1 MSKEEKYTRENPG
14 SFEDKI
20 DTAMADL
27 EMEPEEEFYGADFY
41 AEEDEEQEDYP
52 EEYPEEEEY
61 DSDDDL
67 SDKFSRDIMTDAT
80 KELQVELIQPHSR
93 NRRKRSG
100 TVGNVD
106 LHGANVDVRIED
118 GESDPKK
125 PNTQGSKEQRKKAQE
140 TKIREF
146 RPKESESQE
155 PRSPE
160 GESQESGLGNSR
172 SQESELEGSNSQKS
186 GKKELRNQKLDNPE
200 RKKQEDQGYG
210 KQKERNQKSKSPK
223 PQSRSA
229 RPNKISYVPISDEE
243 LDEKIVPVTRKKH
256 KGLKITGLVAAILA
270 VTAGC
275 AYGAVSYYY
284 SDRFFEGTYINGIN
298 CSNKTAYE
306 VEQEIASSV
315 ENYSIEVT
323 ARNQEPQ
330 SISGS
335 QINYRYMSDGEVLNL
350 LKQQKPYEWVRGFM
364 ETRSYTTAEN
374 VTFDKS
380 LLQTEVKALSC
391 AQPENQVEPENA
403 YVALDGSEF
412 TIVPET
418 EGSKLKVKE
427 AYKVL
432 DAAIAGSQT
441 SIDLNSTPD
450 VYAVAAVTSDDP
462 TLLATK
468 DAYNNYTKASITYTF
483 GDQTVTLD
491 GSTLK
496 DWLQFD
502 DKGQLVQDDASFT
515 QHIKDFVAQLAS
527 EHDTVGTTRSFNTT
541 SGRTVSVYGS
551 AYGWKINQDSEVAQL
566 TEEIRTGT
574 QITREPVYS
583 MRANA
588 YGYNDIGSTYI
599 EVDMTNQ
606 HMYYYQ
612 NGSIIF
618 DSDIVSGDIRYEDRA
633 TPPGIFTLYYKKSPD
648 VLRGEKKPDGTYEYE
663 TPVTYWMPFNGG
675 IGFHDATWQDYFGGD
690 RYTYAGSHGCINMPL
705 DAAATLYSIIDTNV
719 PIVCFY

>member
-1 MSKEEKYTRENPG
+1 MSKDNKRAQGSPG
-14 SFEDKI
+14 DFEDKI
-20 DTAMADL
+20 NAAMAGL
-27 EMEPEEEFYGADFY
+27 EMDPEEEFHGADFY
-41 AEEDEEQEDYP
+41 DEEDVNSEDVFGSWEEEETDP
-52 EEYPEEEEY
+52 EEMAVDTFEEEYPEEEEY
-61 DSDDDL
+61 DIEGSETASEDEEDNSDDE
-67 SDKFSRDIMTDAT
+67 SDEEASEDEEDRDAPAR
-80 KELQVELIQPHSR
+80 ELQVELIPPHSQK
-93 NRRKRSG
+93 RRIRGRK
-100 TVGNVD
+100 TE
-106 LHGANVDVRIED
+106 VRETAAKQS
-118 GESDPKK
+118 EKQFSKK
-125 PNTQGSKEQRKKAQE
+125 SAKP
-140 TKIREF
+140 
-146 RPKESESQE
+146 
-155 PRSPE
+155 
-160 GESQESGLGNSR
+160 
-172 SQESELEGSNSQKS
+172 
-186 GKKELRNQKLDNPE
+186 
-200 RKKQEDQGYG
+200 
-210 KQKERNQKSKSPK
+210 SPK
-223 PQSRSA
+223 PSPKPASRSA
-229 RPNKISYVPISDEE
+229 RPAQISYVPISDEE
-243 LDEKIVPVTRKKH
+243 LDEKIIPIPRKKH
-256 KGLKITGLVAAILA
+256 KGLKITGIVAAIIA

-284 SDRFFEGTYINGIN
+284 SDRFFEGTFINGIN

-306 VEQEIASSV
+306 AEQLIASKV
-315 ENYSIEVT
+315 EDYTIEVT
-323 ARNQEPQ
+323 ARNQETQ
-330 SISGS
+330 TISGN

-364 ETRSYTTAEN
+364 ETRSYTTQEN

-380 LLQTEVKALSC
+380 LLQSQVKELKC
-391 AQPENQVEPENA
+391 AQAENQVEPENA
-403 YVALDGSEF
+403 YVALEGSEF

-427 AYKVL
+427 AYKAL
-432 DAAIAGSQT
+432 DTAISGSQRT
-441 SIDLNSTPD
+441 IDLGSTPD

-462 TLLATK
+462 TLQATK

-483 GDQTVTLD
+483 GEQTVTLD

-515 QHIKDFVAQLAS
+515 QHIKDYVAQLAS

-551 AYGWKINQDSEVAQL
+551 AYGWKIDQDAEVAQL

-574 QITREPVYS
+574 QTTREPVYS

-599 EVDMTNQ
+599 EVDLSSQ

-612 NGSIIF
+612 SGSIIF
-618 DSDIVSGDIRYEDRA
+618 DSDIVSGDIRYDDRA

-648 VLRGEKKPDGTYEYE
+648 VLRGQKKPDGTYEYE

-675 IGFHDATWQDYFGGD
+675 IGFHDATWQAYFGGD

-705 DAAATLYSIIDTNV
+705 DAAATLYSIIDSNV

>member
-1 MSKEEKYTRENPG
+1 MSKDNKHTQGSPG
-14 SFEDKI
+14 EFEDKI
-20 DTAMADL
+20 DAAMAGLELDSDEEFHGADFFDEENADVDADADL
-27 EMEPEEEFYGADFY
+27 EDGFDSLEDED
-41 AEEDEEQEDYP
+41 EDEESESMMDEDFDEDSE

-61 DSDDDL
+61 DIETSDEESEDGED
-67 SDKFSRDIMTDAT
+67 SA
-80 KELQVELIQPHSR
+80 KELQVELIPPHSR
-93 NRRKRSG
+93 QRRQGHRTSE
-100 TVGNVD
+100 
-106 LHGANVDVRIED
+106 REEQPD
-118 GESDPKK
+118 GQPLRKSA
-125 PNTQGSKEQRKKAQE
+125 EQ
-140 TKIREF
+140 
-146 RPKESESQE
+146 
-155 PRSPE
+155 
-160 GESQESGLGNSR
+160 
-172 SQESELEGSNSQKS
+172 
-186 GKKELRNQKLDNPE
+186 
-200 RKKQEDQGYG
+200 
-210 KQKERNQKSKSPK
+210 SPK
-223 PQSRSA
+223 PAARSA
-229 RPNKISYVPISDEE
+229 RPAKISYVPISDEE
-243 LDEKIVPVTRKKH
+243 LDEKIIPIPRKKH
-256 KGLKITGLVAAILA
+256 KGLKITGIVAAIIA

-284 SDRFFEGTYINGIN
+284 SDRFFEGTFINGIN

-306 VEQEIASSV
+306 AEQLIASKV
-315 ENYSIEVT
+315 EDYTIEVT
-323 ARNQEPQ
+323 ARNQETQ
-330 SISGS
+330 TISGN

-364 ETRSYTTAEN
+364 ETRSYTTQEN

-380 LLQTEVKALSC
+380 LLQSQVKELKC
-391 AQPENQVEPENA
+391 AQAENQVEPENA
-403 YVALDGSEF
+403 YVALEGSEF

-427 AYKVL
+427 AYKAL
-432 DAAIAGSQT
+432 DTAISGSQRT
-441 SIDLNSTPD
+441 IDLGSTPD

-462 TLLATK
+462 TLQATK

-483 GDQTVTLD
+483 GEQTVTLD

-515 QHIKDFVAQLAS
+515 QHIKDYVAQLAS

-551 AYGWKINQDSEVAQL
+551 AYGWKIDQDAEVAQL

-574 QITREPVYS
+574 QTTREPVYS

-599 EVDMTNQ
+599 EVDLSSQ

-612 NGSIIF
+612 SGSIIF
-618 DSDIVSGDIRYEDRA
+618 DSDIVSGDIRYDDRA

-648 VLRGEKKPDGTYEYE
+648 VLRGQKKPDGTYEYE

-675 IGFHDATWQDYFGGD
+675 IGFHDATWQAYFGGD

-705 DAAATLYSIIDTNV
+705 DAAATLYSIIDSNV

>member
-1 MSKEEKYTRENPG
+1 MSKDNKRAQGSPG
-14 SFEDKI
+14 DFEDKI
-20 DTAMADL
+20 NAAMAGL
-27 EMEPEEEFYGADFY
+27 EMDPEEEFHGADFY
-41 AEEDEEQEDYP
+41 DEEDVNSEDVFGSWEEEETDP
-52 EEYPEEEEY
+52 EEMAVDTFEEEYPEEEEY
-61 DSDDDL
+61 DIEGSETASEDEEDNSDDE
-67 SDKFSRDIMTDAT
+67 SDEEASEDEEDRDAPAR
-80 KELQVELIQPHSR
+80 ELQVELIPPHSQK
-93 NRRKRSG
+93 RRIRGRKTEARETAAKQS
-100 TVGNVD
+100 
-106 LHGANVDVRIED
+106 EKQF
-118 GESDPKK
+118 SKK
-125 PNTQGSKEQRKKAQE
+125 SAKP
-140 TKIREF
+140 
-146 RPKESESQE
+146 
-155 PRSPE
+155 
-160 GESQESGLGNSR
+160 
-172 SQESELEGSNSQKS
+172 
-186 GKKELRNQKLDNPE
+186 
-200 RKKQEDQGYG
+200 
-210 KQKERNQKSKSPK
+210 SPK
-223 PQSRSA
+223 PASRSA
-229 RPNKISYVPISDEE
+229 RPAQISYVPISDEE
-243 LDEKIVPVTRKKH
+243 LDEKIIPIPRKKH
-256 KGLKITGLVAAILA
+256 KGLKITGIVAAIIA

-284 SDRFFEGTYINGIN
+284 SDRFFEGTFINGIN

-306 VEQEIASSV
+306 AEQLIASKV
-315 ENYSIEVT
+315 EDYTIEVT
-323 ARNQEPQ
+323 ARNQETQ
-330 SISGS
+330 TISGN

-364 ETRSYTTAEN
+364 ETRSYTTQEN

-380 LLQTEVKALSC
+380 LLQSQVKELKC
-391 AQPENQVEPENA
+391 AQAENQVEPENA
-403 YVALDGSEF
+403 YVALEGSEF

-427 AYKVL
+427 AYKAL
-432 DAAIAGSQT
+432 DTAISGSQRT
-441 SIDLNSTPD
+441 IDLGSTPD

-462 TLLATK
+462 TLQATK

-483 GDQTVTLD
+483 GEQTVTLD

-515 QHIKDFVAQLAS
+515 QHIKDYVAQLAS

-551 AYGWKINQDSEVAQL
+551 AYGWKIDQDAEVAQL

-574 QITREPVYS
+574 QTTREPVYS

-599 EVDMTNQ
+599 EVDLSSQ

-612 NGSIIF
+612 SGSIIF
-618 DSDIVSGDIRYEDRA
+618 DSDIVSGDIRYDDRA

-648 VLRGEKKPDGTYEYE
+648 VLRGQKKPDGTYEYE

-675 IGFHDATWQDYFGGD
+675 IGFHDATWQAYFGGD

-705 DAAATLYSIIDTNV
+705 DAAATLYSIIDSNV

>member
-1 MSKEEKYTRENPG
+1 MSKDNKHTQGSPG
-14 SFEDKI
+14 EFEDKI
-20 DTAMADL
+20 DAAMAGLELDSDEEFHGADFFDEENADVDADADL
-27 EMEPEEEFYGADFY
+27 EDDFDSL
-41 AEEDEEQEDYP
+41 EDEDEDEESESMMDEDFDEDSE

-61 DSDDDL
+61 DIETSDEESEDGEA
-67 SDKFSRDIMTDAT
+67 SA
-80 KELQVELIQPHSR
+80 KELQVELIPPHSR
-93 NRRKRSG
+93 QRRQGHRTSE
-100 TVGNVD
+100 
-106 LHGANVDVRIED
+106 REEQSD
-118 GESDPKK
+118 GQPLRKSA
-125 PNTQGSKEQRKKAQE
+125 EQ
-140 TKIREF
+140 
-146 RPKESESQE
+146 
-155 PRSPE
+155 
-160 GESQESGLGNSR
+160 
-172 SQESELEGSNSQKS
+172 
-186 GKKELRNQKLDNPE
+186 
-200 RKKQEDQGYG
+200 
-210 KQKERNQKSKSPK
+210 SPK
-223 PQSRSA
+223 PAARSA
-229 RPNKISYVPISDEE
+229 RPAKISYVPISDEE
-243 LDEKIVPVTRKKH
+243 LEEKVIPISRKKH
-256 KGLKITGLVAAILA
+256 KGLKITGIVAAILA

-284 SDRFFEGTYINGIN
+284 SDRFFEGTFINGIN

-306 VEQEIASSV
+306 AEQLIADKVED
-315 ENYSIEVT
+315 YTIEVT

-330 SISGS
+330 TISGS

-364 ETRSYTTAEN
+364 ETRSYTTQEN

-380 LLQTEVKALSC
+380 LLQSQVKELNC
-391 AQPENQVEPENA
+391 AQAENQVEPENA
-403 YVALDGSEF
+403 YVALEGSEF

-427 AYKVL
+427 AYKAL
-432 DAAIAGSQT
+432 DTAISGSQT
-441 SIDLNSTPD
+441 SIDLGSTPD
-450 VYAVAAVTSDDP
+450 VYAVAAVTSEDP
-462 TLLATK
+462 ALQATK

-483 GDQTVTLD
+483 GEQTVTLD

-515 QHIKDFVAQLAS
+515 QHIKDYVAQLAS

-551 AYGWKINQDSEVAQL
+551 AYGWKIDQDAEVAQL

-574 QITREPVYS
+574 QTTREPVYS

-599 EVDMTNQ
+599 EVDLSSQ

-612 NGSIIF
+612 SGSIIF
-618 DSDIVSGDIRYEDRA
+618 DSDIVSGDIRYDDRA

-648 VLRGEKKPDGTYEYE
+648 VLRGQKKPDGTYEYE

-675 IGFHDATWQDYFGGD
+675 IGFHDATWQAYFGGD

-705 DAAATLYSIIDTNV
+705 DAAATLYSIIDSNV

>member
-1 MSKEEKYTRENPG
+1 MSKDNKHTQGSPG
-14 SFEDKI
+14 DFEDKI
-20 DTAMADL
+20 DAAMADL
-27 EMEPEEEFYGADFY
+27 EVDPDEEFHDGDFY
-41 AEEDEEQEDYP
+41 DEDDADQSAEEDEGFDSWEDEEEDP
-52 EEYPEEEEY
+52 EFDELTADSSDEEYPEEEEY
-61 DSDDDL
+61 DQGDYEEEADGDSQEEAESDSEEYQDSGEYQDSEEESEDDEEESA
-67 SDKFSRDIMTDAT
+67 SD
-80 KELQVELIQPHSR
+80 KELQVELIPPHSHQ
-93 NRRKRSG
+93 NRRARR
-100 TVGNVD
+100 
-106 LHGANVDVRIED
+106 AN
-118 GESDPKK
+118 K
-125 PNTQGSKEQRKKAQE
+125 
-140 TKIREF
+140 
-146 RPKESESQE
+146 
-155 PRSPE
+155 
-160 GESQESGLGNSR
+160 
-172 SQESELEGSNSQKS
+172 
-186 GKKELRNQKLDNPE
+186 
-200 RKKQEDQGYG
+200 
-210 KQKERNQKSKSPK
+210 
-223 PQSRSA
+223 SA
-229 RPNKISYVPISDEE
+229 RPTKISYVPISEEE
-243 LDEKIVPVTRKKH
+243 LDEKITPIPKKKH
-256 KGLKITGLVAAILA
+256 KGLKVTGIVAAILA

-306 VEQEIASSV
+306 VEQLIASSV
-315 ENYSIEVT
+315 EDYSIQVS

-330 SISGS
+330 TITGS
-335 QINYRYMSDGEVLNL
+335 QINYRYMSDGEVLDL
-350 LKQQKPYEWVRGFM
+350 LKKQKPYEWERGFM
-364 ETRSYTTAEN
+364 ETRSYTTQEN

-380 LLQTEVKALSC
+380 LLQNEVKALSC
-391 AQPENQVEPENA
+391 AQAENQVEPENA

-427 AYKVL
+427 AYKAL
-432 DAAIAGSQT
+432 DAAISGSQT
-441 SIDLNSTPD
+441 TIDLGSTPD

-462 TLLATK
+462 TLQATK

-491 GSTLK
+491 GNTLK

-515 QHIKDFVAQLAS
+515 QHIRDYVAQLAS

-551 AYGWKINQDSEVAQL
+551 AYGWKIDQESEVAQL
-566 TEEIRTGT
+566 TDEIRTGT
-574 QITREPVYS
+574 QTTREPIYS

-599 EVDMTNQ
+599 EVDMTDQ

-612 NGSIIF
+612 GGSIIF
-618 DSDIVSGDIRYEDRA
+618 DSDIVSGDIRYDDRA

>member
-1 MSKEEKYTRENPG
+1 MSKDNKRTQRSPG
-14 SFEDKI
+14 DFEDKI
-20 DTAMADL
+20 DAAMAGL
-27 EMEPEEEFYGADFY
+27 EVDPDEDFHGADFY
-41 AEEDEEQEDYP
+41 DEEDADADLDTDFDSWEEEDEEPELDDIAVDDP
-52 EEYPEEEEY
+52 DEEYPEEEEY
-61 DSDDDL
+61 ETDGADESAPEEDDSYEEESGLENELEPKDGEYGPAEKEDEDEAL
-67 SDKFSRDIMTDAT
+67 EAPER
-80 KELQVELIQPHSR
+80 ELQVELIPPHSQQKG
-93 NRRKRSG
+93 RRRRSSERSAHASG
-100 TVGNVD
+100 EPAGQSSKK
-106 LHGANVDVRIED
+106 GA
-118 GESDPKK
+118 K
-125 PNTQGSKEQRKKAQE
+125 P
-140 TKIREF
+140 
-146 RPKESESQE
+146 
-155 PRSPE
+155 
-160 GESQESGLGNSR
+160 
-172 SQESELEGSNSQKS
+172 
-186 GKKELRNQKLDNPE
+186 
-200 RKKQEDQGYG
+200 
-210 KQKERNQKSKSPK
+210 SPK
-223 PQSRSA
+223 SAPRSA
-229 RPNKISYVPISDEE
+229 RPTKIAYVPISDEE
-243 LDEKIVPVTRKKH
+243 LDEKIIPIPKKKH
-256 KGLKITGLVAAILA
+256 KGLKVTGIIAAILA

-306 VEQEIASSV
+306 VEQLIASGV
-315 ENYSIEVT
+315 EDYTIEVT

-330 SISGS
+330 TISGS
-335 QINYRYMSDGEVLNL
+335 QINYRYVSDGEVLGL

-364 ETRSYTTAEN
+364 ETRSYTTQEN

-380 LLQTEVKALSC
+380 LLQSEVKALNC
-391 AQPENQVEPENA
+391 AQAENQVEPENA
-403 YVALDGSEF
+403 YVALEGSEF

-427 AYKVL
+427 AYKAL
-432 DAAIAGSQT
+432 DTAISGSQA
-441 SIDLNSTPD
+441 SIDLGTTPD

-462 TLLATK
+462 TLQATK

-483 GDQTVTLD
+483 GEQTVTLD
-491 GSTLK
+491 GNTLK

-551 AYGWKINQDSEVAQL
+551 AYGWKIDQDAEAAQL

-574 QITREPVYS
+574 QTTREPVYS

-599 EVDMTNQ
+599 EVDMSSQ

-675 IGFHDATWQDYFGGD
+675 IGFHDATWQAYFGGD

>member
-1 MSKEEKYTRENPG
+1 MSKDNKHTQGSPG
-14 SFEDKI
+14 DFEDKI
-20 DTAMADL
+20 DAAMADL
-27 EMEPEEEFYGADFY
+27 EVDPDEEFHDGDFY
-41 AEEDEEQEDYP
+41 DEDDADQSAEEDEGFDSWEDEEEDP
-52 EEYPEEEEY
+52 EFDELTADSSDEEYPEEEEY
-61 DSDDDL
+61 DQGDYEEEADGDSQEEAESDSEEYQDSGEYQDSEEESEDDEEESA
-67 SDKFSRDIMTDAT
+67 SD
-80 KELQVELIQPHSR
+80 KELQVELIPPHSHQ
-93 NRRKRSG
+93 NRRARR
-100 TVGNVD
+100 
-106 LHGANVDVRIED
+106 AN
-118 GESDPKK
+118 K
-125 PNTQGSKEQRKKAQE
+125 
-140 TKIREF
+140 
-146 RPKESESQE
+146 
-155 PRSPE
+155 
-160 GESQESGLGNSR
+160 
-172 SQESELEGSNSQKS
+172 
-186 GKKELRNQKLDNPE
+186 
-200 RKKQEDQGYG
+200 
-210 KQKERNQKSKSPK
+210 
-223 PQSRSA
+223 SA
-229 RPNKISYVPISDEE
+229 RPTKISYVPISEEE
-243 LDEKIVPVTRKKH
+243 LDEKITPIPKKKH
-256 KGLKITGLVAAILA
+256 KGLKVTGIVAAILA

-306 VEQEIASSV
+306 VEQLIASSV
-315 ENYSIEVT
+315 EDYSIQVS

-330 SISGS
+330 TITGS
-335 QINYRYMSDGEVLNL
+335 QINYRYMSDGEVLDL
-350 LKQQKPYEWVRGFM
+350 LKKQKPYEWVRGFM
-364 ETRSYTTAEN
+364 ETRSYTTQEN

-380 LLQTEVKALSC
+380 LLQNEVKALSC
-391 AQPENQVEPENA
+391 AQAENQVEPENA

-418 EGSKLKVKE
+418 DGSKLKVKE
-427 AYKVL
+427 AYKAL
-432 DAAIAGSQT
+432 DAAISGSQT
-441 SIDLNSTPD
+441 TIDLGSTPD

-462 TLLATK
+462 TLQATK

-491 GSTLK
+491 GNTLK

-515 QHIKDFVAQLAS
+515 QHIRDYVAQLAS

-551 AYGWKINQDSEVAQL
+551 AYGWKIDQESEVAQL
-566 TEEIRTGT
+566 TDEIRTGT
-574 QITREPVYS
+574 QTTREPIYS

-599 EVDMTNQ
+599 EVDMTDQ

-612 NGSIIF
+612 GGSIIF
-618 DSDIVSGDIRYEDRA
+618 DSDIVSGDIRYDDRA